1 MWPLERRDSVA
12 DSPTQPGTSRR
23 DFVAR
28 LGAGVSATWL
38 ASIWPQALADAA
50 EAAGATATGQAPKY
64 RVLTAAQAN
73 DFGAVADRIIPPD
86 DAPGARAVGVVFFAD
101 RMLAGLNADQKPEL
115 DKALAAVN
123 AAART
128 LVPGAASFAAL
139 TTPQQDDVLKSIE
152 TTDGFALMRAITV
165 AGYFSHPSY
174 GGNRGNAGWKAIG
187 FEDRMMWASPFGHYD
202 RPEIMARLLPRKG
215 PDASR

>member
-1 MWPLERRDSVA
+1 MGRPKRRDLVA
-12 DSPTQPGTSRR
+12 DSPTQPGPSRR

-28 LGAGVSATWL
+28 LGAGASAAWL
-38 ASIWPQALADAA
+38 ASIWPEALADAA
-50 EAAGATATGQAPKY
+50 EAAAATATGQAPKY

-101 RMLAGLNADQKPEL
+101 RMLAGLNADQKPEF
-115 DKALAAVN
+115 DKALVAGN

-128 LVPGAASFAAL
+128 LVPAAASFVAL
-139 TTPQQDDVLKSIE
+139 TTKQQDAVLESIE

-187 FEDRMMWASPFGHYD
+187 FEDHMMWASPFGYYD
-202 RPEIMARLLPRKG
+202 RTEVMARLLPRKTT
-215 PDASR
+215 